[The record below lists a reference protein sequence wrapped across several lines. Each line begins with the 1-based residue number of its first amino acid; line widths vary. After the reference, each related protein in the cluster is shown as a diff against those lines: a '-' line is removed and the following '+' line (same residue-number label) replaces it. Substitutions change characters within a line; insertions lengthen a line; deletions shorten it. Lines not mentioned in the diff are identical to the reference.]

1 VHESRKTVMIIE
13 DDFELRAMLSE
24 MLYANGYMV
33 YSVDDATNAYDM
45 ARTLRPAV
53 VLCDVLLPTTTGF
66 EAAERLHRGSETSR
80 IPVILMSGHGYLRE
94 NRPAEE
100 RWLMKPF
107 TGAELAT
114 ALQEAAA

>member
-1 VHESRKTVMIIE
+1 MIIE

-24 MLYANGYMV
+24 LLYADGYMV
-33 YSVDDATNAYDM
+33 YSVDDATNAYEM

-66 EAAERLHRGSETSR
+66 AAAERLQKSSETAR

-94 NRPAEE
+94 HRPPEE
-100 RWLMKPF
+100 RWLLKPF
-107 TGAELAT
+107 
-114 ALQEAAA
+114 